1 MNDIQD
7 ALKKRYSDL
16 HPLIFHRSLDKTKTN
31 GELFDILETNSGYIN
46 NFDNLNLAKLKTLLV
61 ITNILEEKLNCET
74 INIIESK

>member
-31 GELFDILETNSGYIN
+31 GELFDILESIPKEYPIIWDEYNRCWKHTTDILQTSI
-46 NFDNLNLAKLKTLLV
+46 LKFFL
-61 ITNILEEKLNCET
+61 
-74 INIIESK
+74 SK